1 MESYCPE
8 SPRVLSSTAFLRP
21 GMFGKKKAVVPTG
34 KVPDYLKN
42 MLNFRDTNIKKN
54 FTPIYRWEAYIK
66 DLERIGGTDE
76 DIIERI
82 RSDHEAWERDNPKE
96 PPSTTKEVMDV
107 PNRADAT
114 VVNMKVSKTGKVK
127 VTIEAPLEAMYTK
140 YYSKG
145 VKAPMVEYIK
155 ALKKFGYPESVLIKV
170 LEKAQQRESKGKEMD
185 AFIERI
191 FGKGGGKT
199 SKPKAKS
206 VVNQLSSMLKIRK

>member
-8 SPRVLSSTAFLRP
+8 SPRVLPSAAFLRP
-21 GMFGKKKAVVPTG
+21 GIFGKKKAVVPSG

-42 MLNFRDTNIKKN
+42 MLNFRDTNIKKK
-54 FTPIYRWEAYIK
+54 FTPIYRWGDYIN
-66 DLERIGGTDE
+66 DLERIGGTDQH
-76 DIIERI
+76 IIERI
-82 RSDHEAWERDNPKE
+82 RSDHEVWEMNNHKKI
-96 PPSTTKEVMDV
+96 PSITKKVLDV
-107 PNRADAT
+107 HDRADAV

-127 VTIEAPLEAMYTK
+127 VTIETPMEAINTK
-140 YYSKG
+140 YLSKG

-170 LEKAQQRESKGKEMD
+170 LEKAQQRDSKGKDMD